1 MINHNPDV
9 KTMTAPAQTG
19 DQGEPGYGSFRN
31 TRPLSRTAAAPP
43 EGVALPETETV
54 LLVGGA
60 PMMRGVMAR
69 VLRQLGYR
77 VVEASGAHEAQRL
90 AASPRE
96 IHLLLLNHSAPEQTD
111 LELALW
117 FRAMYPAMR
126 ILVACVSL
134 WDLNYRIGEERQ
146 INFLA
151 KPFTA
156 RELARI
162 VRRVLEH

>member
-1 MINHNPDV
+1 MI
-9 KTMTAPAQTG
+9 APAQTS
-19 DQGEPGYGSFRN
+19 DQEEPSDSSSWN
-31 TRPLSRTAAAPP
+31 TRPLSRAAVVPP
-43 EGVALPETETV
+43 EGASLAGTETV
-54 LLVGGA
+54 LLVDGT

-69 VLRQLGYR
+69 LLRQLGYR

-90 AASPRE
+90 AASRGE
-96 IHLLLLNHSAPEQTD
+96 FRLLLLNHSAPERTD

-117 FRAMYPAMR
+117 FRAMYPEMK

-134 WDLNYRIGEERQ
+134 WDLNYHIGEERQ

-156 RELARI
+156 RELARM
-162 VRRVLEH
+162 VRRVLEN

>member
-1 MINHNPDV
+1 
-9 KTMTAPAQTG
+9 
-19 DQGEPGYGSFRN
+19 
-31 TRPLSRTAAAPP
+31 
-43 EGVALPETETV
+43 
-54 LLVGGA
+54 
-60 PMMRGVMAR
+60 MMRGVIAR

-90 AASPRE
+90 AASRGE
-96 IHLLLLNHSAPEQTD
+96 VRLLLLNHFAPERSD

-117 FRAMYPAMR
+117 FRAMYPEMK

-134 WDLNYRIGEERQ
+134 WDLDYRIGEDRQ

-156 RELARI
+156 RELARM
-162 VRRVLEH
+162 VRRVLEN

>member
-1 MINHNPDV
+1 MIACNPDV

-19 DQGEPGYGSFRN
+19 DQGESGYSSSRN
-31 TRPLSRTAAAPP
+31 TKPLSRTTAAPP
-43 EGVALPETETV
+43 ERVSLAGMETV
-54 LLVGGA
+54 LLVDGA

-90 AASPRE
+90 ATSRRE
-96 IHLLLLNHSAPEQTD
+96 IHLLLLNHSAPERTD

-117 FRAMYPAMR
+117 FRAMYPEMK

-134 WDLNYRIGEERQ
+134 WDLNYHIGEERQ

-156 RELARI
+156 HELARM

>member
-1 MINHNPDV
+1 M
-9 KTMTAPAQTG
+9 
-19 DQGEPGYGSFRN
+19 
-31 TRPLSRTAAAPP
+31 
-43 EGVALPETETV
+43 

-90 AASPRE
+90 AAGRRE
-96 IHLLLLNHSAPEQTD
+96 THLLLLNHSAPERTD

-117 FRAMYPAMR
+117 FRAMYPAMK

-146 INFLA
+146 IHFLA
-151 KPFTA
+151 TPFTT
-156 RELARI
+156 RELARM